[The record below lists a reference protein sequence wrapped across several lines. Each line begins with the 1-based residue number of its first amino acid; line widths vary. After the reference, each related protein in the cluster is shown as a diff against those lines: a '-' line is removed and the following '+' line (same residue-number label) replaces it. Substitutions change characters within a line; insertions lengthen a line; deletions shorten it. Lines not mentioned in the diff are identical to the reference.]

1 MGEELIE
8 VATEYNDNVDLEDV
22 VESEVLFEDA
32 EQSIDA
38 ESTFEVAEI
47 EAAEEIEVEID
58 ESVGWTGGDNTRHYS
73 LYGRDEAD
81 QHPISA
87 ITGLRDELNEI
98 ESLKTVYSDQVGFAN
113 YYKWHDGV
121 YDEYG
126 YFVSIVHGT
135 NNIQICNRS
144 DIFGVTVDMAG
155 FVGNQSDL
163 TRGNDY
169 ALVVTSGLVQV
180 RCESDVVA
188 GDYVVCNSV
197 GVAEKTTSRC
207 GYQVVAIDN
216 STGVSYAEISLG
228 VQAHITDLL
237 EKNIQ
242 VLDARVDEVETNVIY
257 AMNTA
262 NDAYNM
268 SQKAINSN
276 NVISEQVD
284 SALKSVED
292 IGQQVG
298 DLNSQVESISSTV
311 AQSQAIVDIA
321 VTSAEASRMAA
332 EKAANESLANVNDLI
347 DTLEPIIMWKDPET
361 GNTGAEYFTTYIEN
375 GLATKVEVQT
385 VENLTEQN
393 KSAIEEN
400 AELFRQTLSSVDKY
414 SVGEYSQSYG
424 LTHEQA
430 VSILTDG
437 MIYIPTSNFF
447 ACCDQHKDGVSHCE
461 TFSDIKDPNKAINE
475 FTPGYH
481 YVWSKNED
489 GELDWVEGIG
499 EVVFFST
506 NVPVQSG
513 NLKYWYIDSNTAPEG
528 YEPYALYIWENERW
542 IKVNLLEFNRENRI
556 VSMIQQDVHG
566 LSAEVVNAR
575 GDAASLSV
583 RLDSTEAMVSSTAA
597 WVKGTTTDGEKL
609 CNIATID
616 QSADRDGSSLA
627 LVVADVAG
635 NKTLNGASI
644 VLGQGDNDSYIQ
656 VNADHIDFTT
666 SSFNLTAQNGSSSS
680 IISINQNDTAIA
692 SASISFTGMV
702 TFSDLSQSGRTT
714 INGDNIKTGAIT
726 SMDINACTITSTLLA
741 GDEQS
746 TGQIMMYDGETEKV
760 VGGIRLDN
768 MGAGN
773 DWENQY
779 RMFVYTD
786 DKYSLKLESVQ
797 GLSLESQAS
806 SVHITANSYANL
818 YGDTVRLKA
827 TTKIQLYTPAIDLRY
842 EGTDGGFYAVAL
854 TGGVDFEGVEVYNFP
869 KQTAVFA

>member
-8 VATEYNDNVDLEDV
+8 VVTEYNDNVELEDA
-22 VESEVLFEDA
+22 VESEVLSEDF
-32 EQSIDA
+32 EQSIEA

-47 EAAEEIEVEID
+47 EVAEEIEVEID

-87 ITGLRDELNEI
+87 ITGLRDELNKI

-180 RCESDVVA
+180 RCESDVAA

-207 GYQVVAIDN
+207 GYKVVAIDN

-237 EKNIQ
+237 EKNVQ

-262 NDAYNM
+262 NNAYNM

-276 NVISEQVD
+276 NSISGKVD

-298 DLNSQVESISSTV
+298 DLNSQVENISSTV

-347 DTLEPIIMWKDPET
+347 DTLEPIIMWEDPET
-361 GNTGAEYFTTYIEN
+361 GSVGAEYFTTYIEN

-385 VENLTEQN
+385 VESLTEQN

-424 LTHEQA
+424 LTYEQA

-461 TFSDIKDPNKAINE
+461 TFSDIEDLDKATNE

-506 NVPVQSG
+506 NVPIQSG
-513 NLKYWYIDSNTAPEG
+513 NLKYWYIDSHTAPEG
-528 YEPYALYIWENERW
+528 YEPYALYIWENEQW

-556 VSMIQQDVHG
+556 VSMIQQDVNG

-575 GDAASLSV
+575 GDAASLNV
-583 RLDSTEAMVSSTAA
+583 RLNSTEAMISSTAA
-597 WVKGTTTDGEKL
+597 WVKGTTTDGKKM

-616 QSADRDGSSLA
+616 QSADQDGSSLA
-627 LVVADVAG
+627 LVVADVEG
-635 NKTLNGASI
+635 NKTLGGASI

-666 SSFNLTAQNGSSSS
+666 SSFNLAAKNGSSSS
-680 IISINQNDTAIA
+680 TISINQNGTAIA
-692 SASISFTGMV
+692 SAEISFTGMV
-702 TFSDLSQSGRTT
+702 TFSDLRNSGTT
-714 INGDNIKTGAIT
+714 IINGDNIKTGTIT

-746 TGQIMMYDGETEKV
+746 TGQIMMYDGETGKV

-768 MGAGN
+768 MGAGD
-773 DWENQY
+773 DWENRY
-779 RMFVYTD
+779 RMFVYTN
-786 DKYSLKLESVQ
+786 DKYSLKLQSVQ
-797 GLSLESQAS
+797 GLSLESQESSIHIAAS
-806 SVHITANSYANL
+806 TYANL
-818 YGDTVRLKA
+818 YGDIVRLKA
-827 TTKIQLYTPAIDLRY
+827 NSKIQLYTPTIDLRY
-842 EGTDGGFYAVAL
+842 EGDGGAFYAVEL
-854 TGGVDFEGVEVYNFP
+854 TGGLDFEGVEVYNFP